1 MGEINQ
7 YEFVKSRTEIFN
19 GPFLEVG
26 SRDYG
31 STPNLRELFPE
42 ETYVGLDMSEGKS
55 VDLVLDLTLPFDQI
69 DNALNAQRFNTI
81 FCLSVLEHVDKPFVM
96 AENLTRL
103 LQSGGKIF
111 ISAPFAWKFHGYPSD
126 YWRFTHEG
134 IKKLFP
140 ELKFSEEYHSASGP
154 KKGDYRNLDET
165 IGLLP
170 MTGGGQKK
178 AGYFLRS
185 LSVRFLRLLSLL
197 GIYRWLTQYRYLMQ
211 PTMIN
216 MVGIK
221 K

>member
-7 YEFVKSRTEIFN
+7 YRFVETNKGLFT

-31 STPNLRELFPE
+31 TTPNLRKLFPGE
-42 ETYVGLDMSEGKS
+42 NYTGLDMSEGKS
-55 VDLVLDLTLPFDQI
+55 VDLVLDLTRPFEEV
-69 DNALNAQRFNTI
+69 NKALSGQRFGTI
-81 FCLSVLEHVDKPFVM
+81 FCLSVLEHVDKPFSI
-96 AENLTRL
+96 AENMMSL
-103 LQSGGKIF
+103 LKPGGRIY

-140 ELKFSEEYHSASGP
+140 ELTFEPDYQNLSGSNP
-154 KKGDYRNLDET
+154 GDVRNISDKL
-165 IGLLP
+165 GQLP
-170 MTGGGQKK
+170 MTGGGQSKL
-178 AGYFLRS
+178 GHPVRG
-185 LSVRFLRLLSLL
+185 LSVRLLRFLGLF
-197 GIYRWLTQYRYLMQ
+197 GVWRWLTQYRYLML